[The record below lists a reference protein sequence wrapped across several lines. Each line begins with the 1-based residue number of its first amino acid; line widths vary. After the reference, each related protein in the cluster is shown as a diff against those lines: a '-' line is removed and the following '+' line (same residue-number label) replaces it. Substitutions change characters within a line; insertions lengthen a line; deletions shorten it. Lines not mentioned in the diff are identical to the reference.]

1 MCQRRPLPGAILCE
15 KNIICMRPRVCK
27 GQTDKGDVSIFIICM
42 YFIFHTGK
50 SGSLHVSANAGSC
63 KSLSLNKILFQR

>member
-50 SGSLHVSANAGSC
+50 SGSLHVSANAGSW
-63 KSLSLNKILFQR
+63 KYLSLNKILFQR